1 MPRQPTISVIIPLH
15 HHGCVDKSLES
26 LANQTMPRSEFEII
40 VVDAE
45 HALNWE
51 PAIAKVAEAA
61 PDLDLRY
68 IKIPKAGRAAE
79 RNRGVMESR
88 ADLLLFSADDFE
100 PTPGF
105 VEEHLK
111 VHEKYPASNIAVI
124 GPTVFPPEMRITHF
138 MRWLEESGNLFG
150 VSFMRKGAV
159 VQPDFFYGANVSFKK
174 EFLLKAGPFDEDLPY
189 HAYDDFEMGQRL
201 FGMGMKT
208 IFAPSALVHHWDPV
222 TLKERA
228 KIMKESGE
236 SAAILDAKRRKT
248 RRRQGLLGFSSG
260 LAALLGRL
268 KLRQFRALSIRGVYY
283 SLVLARAFTQG
294 YNEHVTRH
302 R

>member
-1 MPRQPTISVIIPLH
+1 MPRQLRISVIIPLH
-15 HHGCVDKSLES
+15 DHGCVDKALES
-26 LANQTMPRSEFEII
+26 LANQTTPRSKFEII
-40 VVDAE
+40 IVDAE

-51 PAIAKVAEAA
+51 PAIAKVAKAA
-61 PDLDLRY
+61 PDLDVRY

-79 RNRGVMESR
+79 RNRGVAESR
-88 ADLLLFSADDFE
+88 AELVLFLADDFD

-111 VHEKYPASNIAVI
+111 VHEKNPAPNIATI
-124 GPTVFPPEMRITHF
+124 GPTVFPPEIRITHF

-150 VSFMRKGAV
+150 VSFMRRGAV
-159 VQPDFFYGANVSFKK
+159 VPPDFFYGANVSLKK
-174 EFLLKAGPFDEDLPY
+174 EFLLKAGPFDDNLPY
-189 HAYDDFEMGQRL
+189 HAYDDLEMGRRL
-201 FGMGMKT
+201 FEMGMKT
-208 IFAPSALVHHWDPV
+208 IFVPSALAYHRDPV

-228 KIMKESGE
+228 NIMRESGE
-236 SAAILDAKRRKT
+236 SAAILDAKKRKT
-248 RRRQGLLGFSSG
+248 EHMQGQLRFSSG

-268 KLRQFRALSIRGVYY
+268 RLRQFQALSIRGVYY

-294 YNEHVTRH
+294 YNEYVTKH